1 MSMSWF
7 TEIVGD
13 LVDYGVDFASGD
25 SQFGDFGTQLF
36 QLGIGQLAK
45 DSGVFETKI
54 PQVGYQGEIPKY
66 QAVRERVP
74 MQPTDEGGTPRR
86 PGEAGRRYFS
96 DTIFAQRPDTGI
108 PTLEEAQ
115 AAARAQA
122 DLIGGI
128 VPPDDGG
135 GDTGGGDTGGG
146 DTGNDNANT
155 GNPVDPDA
163 DAGGIP
169 PDNRATGSVLTGSE
183 NTNNTR
189 SDDNPAVME
198 MAMGGGIS
206 SMNNGYYLGGTTDG
220 MADEV
225 PANIDGKQEA
235 RLSDGEFVIPADVVS
250 HLGNGN
256 SDAGAKQLH
265 SMMDGV
271 RTARTGNSEQ
281 GKQIDPNKFMP
292 SMGMAQG
299 GIASYNYGGPV
310 QKFQEGS
317 GGPVTPASVTP
328 ASVDDNTDA
337 NTNTGDSTGGTLDN
351 IGGQGGDL
359 YGKESSLSSW
369 AGDYVTSMLGRG
381 QALSETPYDAYEGPL
396 SAGASDLQ
404 EQAFT
409 SSGLLTAPEEM
420 GTYTPTTFGAEQA
433 TTAMNPYLMESINPQ
448 LDEAR
453 RQSEI
458 DRVANAGRLTKA
470 GGFGGSR
477 QAVMEAENTRNLQR
491 NLADITG
498 KEYARAYDVGRQQ
511 FNTEQDRA
519 MKAQDASNRY
529 GFDVIGSQQGL
540 GSIDRSI
547 ESEGMK
553 ADYLQF
559 MQERDYPLKQVQY
572 MQSLLQDMPLTAQ
585 TNAYSLP
592 SSGSD
597 LAANMEGITGLLK
610 LLGLGGSNTK
620 EDSTS
625 TDSNSSTSTV
635 GS

>member
-1 MSMSWF
+1 MFDWF
-7 TEIVGD
+7 TDVVGD
-13 LVDYGVDFASGD
+13 LVDFGVDFASGD
-25 SQFGDFGTQLF
+25 GAFGDFGSQLF

-108 PTLEEAQ
+108 PTLGEAQ

-128 VPPDDGG
+128 VPPEGGG

-146 DTGNDNANT
+146 NTGNDNANT
-155 GNPVDPDA
+155 GNPVNPDV

-169 PDNRATGSVLTGSE
+169 PDNRATGSVLTSSE

-265 SMMDGV
+265 NMMDGV

-299 GIASYNYGGPV
+299 GIASYNYGGSV
-310 QKFQEGS
+310 QNSVQTFSDGS
-317 GGPVTPASVTP
+317 EDPVTTT
-328 ASVDDNTDA
+328 DNT
-337 NTNTGDSTGGTLDN
+337 NTNTGDSTGGTLDS
-351 IGGQGGDL
+351 IDAQGGEL

-409 SSGLLTAPEEM
+409 SSGLLTAPEQM
-420 GTYTPTTFGAEQA
+420 GTYSPTTFGAEQA
-433 TTAMNPYLMESINPQ
+433 TAAINPYLMASMNPQ

-477 QAVMEAENTRNLQR
+477 QAIMEAENTRNLQR

-498 KEYARAYDVGRQQ
+498 KGYAQAYDVGRQQ

-519 MKAQDASNRY
+519 MRAQDATNRY

-540 GSIDRSI
+540 GAIDRGI

-597 LAANMEGITGLLK
+597 LAANMQGITGLLK
-610 LLGLGGSNTK
+610 LLGLGGSDSDSDSDSDSTP
-620 EDSTS
+620 STS
-625 TDSNSSTSTV
+625 T
-635 GS
+635 GGY